1 MGWPLPLL
9 EQGFPSQSIPKIGAT
24 SPKQEQH
31 SHCWG
36 QRPAA
41 LMCSAGNQQSF
52 TSPFCFSCQIHLELK
67 LSSCIL
73 AGQME
78 WANVGK
84 GLSAAKL
91 QCWGG
96 WESRALLS
104 RRLQY
109 WRTGSAPAGSRA
121 QADHMFPEVST
132 KGKTAFGAECSE
144 PCSATSSPEGT

>member
-1 MGWPLPLL
+1 MGWPLL
-9 EQGFPSQSIPKIGAT
+9 EQGFFFHSIPKMGAT
-24 SPKQEQH
+24 SPKQEQR
-31 SHCWG
+31 SCCWG

-41 LMCSAGNQQSF
+41 LMCSAGSQQSF
-52 TSPFCFSCQIHLELK
+52 PSPFCFPCQICLELK

-91 QCWGG
+91 QCWGV

-109 WRTGSAPAGSRA
+109 RRTGSAPAGSKA
-121 QADHMFPEVST
+121 QADLMFPEVST
-132 KGKTAFGAECSE
+132 KGENHLWC
-144 PCSATSSPEGT
+144 